1 MLGSVKDFLKPKQVA
16 IDVVAQ
22 NHSNVVLEPLERGFG
37 NTLGQALRRCL
48 LMSVPGC
55 AITDVVI
62 EGVAHE
68 YSAKSDIRE
77 EVLELLLN
85 IKGIAVNIL
94 DDAVNEVYIELSK
107 SGAGPVVAGDIVSNE
122 VIIANPDHVL
132 CNLVDAKSSV
142 QIKMCVRRGVGFLAA
157 SQQGRKPA
165 FDEDNNIMLDAS
177 FSPVK
182 YLSYEVES
190 ARLEQR
196 TELDKLVLDVV
207 TNGVL
212 DPEQAI
218 HLGASILRE
227 QLYSFVDLDAVKTV
241 SQVEQT
247 HVPAPDPM
255 LLKSVDDLELT
266 VRSANCL
273 KAENI
278 QYIGDLVQRTEVE
291 LLKVSNLG
299 RKSLTEIKDVL
310 AQRGLSLGMR
320 LENWPPADL

>member
-1 MLGSVKDFLKPKQVA
+1 LGSVKDFLKPKQVA

>member
-1 MLGSVKDFLKPKQVA
+1 MGSVKDFLKPKQVA

-132 CNLVDAKSSV
+132 CNLVDAKYSV

>member
-1 MLGSVKDFLKPKQVA
+1 MGSVKDFLKPKQVA

-142 QIKMCVRRGVGFLAA
+142 QIKMCVRRGVGVLAA

>member
-1 MLGSVKDFLKPKQVA
+1 MGSVKDFLKPKQVA

-142 QIKMCVRRGVGFLAA
+142 QIKMCVRRSVGFLAA

>member
-1 MLGSVKDFLKPKQVA
+1 MGSVKDFLKPKQVA

-273 KAENI
+273 KAESI

>member
-1 MLGSVKDFLKPKQVA
+1 MGSVKDFLKPKQVA

>member
-1 MLGSVKDFLKPKQVA
+1 MGSVKDFLKPKQVA

-122 VIIANPDHVL
+122 VTIANPDHVL
-132 CNLVDAKSSV
+132 CNLVDAKSNV

>member
-1 MLGSVKDFLKPKQVA
+1 LGSVKDFLKPKQVA

-122 VIIANPDHVL
+122 VTIANPDHVL
-132 CNLVDAKSSV
+132 CNLVDAKSNV